1 MPFDTRPLIEQ
12 QKSLAPF
19 DFIGE
24 DGETYLLPNVRNI
37 RPQQLAQ
44 FREMSDPAEFGQMV
58 RDLAPGDEDADAAA
72 GAIENLPLGVLIDL
86 FQAWARTA
94 GEAGKSLSA
103 SSTTN
108 RAGRRQKPTSRSG
121 KSTSRS

>member
-12 QKSLAPF
+12 QKTLAPF

-24 DGETYLLPNVRNI
+24 DGETYFLPNVKNI

-44 FREMSDPAEFGQMV
+44 FRELADPSEFAEMV
-58 RDLAPGDEDADAAA
+58 RSLAPGDEDVAAA
-72 GAIENLPLGVLIDL
+72 AEAIENLPLGVLIDL

-94 GEAGKSLSA
+94 GTPGKSLSD
-103 SSTTN
+103 SSTTKP
-108 RAGRRQKPTSRSG
+108 AGRRQKPTSRSG